1 MTILAVLFDC
11 IIGYILATKVKSK
24 LKLTALLIP
33 AGLLVSVIVVAVSAV
48 LSGQL
53 TAEHAVYIAGY
64 TLLPC
69 YKGEIKTQTDRP
81 AHPCWASSIRYRGGC
96 VGSAIWSANGRTRR
110 LYRWLHSA
118 KRLIDRHYLLGK

>member
-11 IIGYILATKVKSK
+11 IIGYILAAKVKSK

-53 TAEHAVYIAGY
+53 TAEHAIYIIGY
-64 TLLPC
+64 TLPNALLV
-69 YKGEIKTQTDRP
+69 GII
-81 AHPCWASSIRYRGGC
+81 CWVSR
-96 VGSAIWSANGRTRR
+96 RR
-110 LYRWLHSA
+110 LSPQSEGTA
-118 KRLIDRHYLLGK
+118 DR

>member
-11 IIGYILATKVKSK
+11 IIGYILAAKVKSK

-64 TLLPC
+64 TLPNALLI
-69 YKGEIKTQTDRP
+69 GII
-81 AHPCWASSIRYRGGC
+81 CWAS
-96 VGSAIWSANGRTRR
+96 RR
-110 LYRWLHSA
+110 RVNPQSEGTA
-118 KRLIDRHYLLGK
+118 DR

>member
-64 TLLPC
+64 TLPNALLVGII
-69 YKGEIKTQTDRP
+69 Y
-81 AHPCWASSIRYRGGC
+81 WASR
-96 VGSAIWSANGRTRR
+96 RR
-110 LYRWLHSA
+110 LSPQSEGTA
-118 KRLIDRHYLLGK
+118 DR